1 MDLQEKD
8 TYTQSIRNESVS
20 ETIQLEKPKPKYIGN
35 VKAQKK
41 RNKEVGK
48 PKPKY
53 IGNVKA
59 RKRRNKE
66 VGKYS

>member
-35 VKAQKK
+35 VKAQKNGIK
-41 RNKEVGK
+41 RWVSIAEL
-48 PKPKY
+48 
-53 IGNVKA
+53 
-59 RKRRNKE
+59 KRQ
-66 VGKYS
+66 